1 MAMKS
6 RIVSSIRFFLYLV
19 LALVVVACSDW
30 ENRSD
35 RKAKRIILGANEV
48 HEGWYFAAGDQVV
61 IEGTINGDAY
71 VAGGVVDVE
80 GTINGDLITAGGMV
94 TVGGTVSDHIRAA
107 GATVHLNGK
116 VGKDVSVAGGTIVVG
131 RSGDVSGNLLAACGN
146 LDIIGKV
153 EKEARIISGDAQV
166 DGSIKGDVNFAGN
179 YLTVGEGAFVGGNL
193 NAKVKDKDRVKI
205 SDGTVHGK
213 VDVVLGEELAR
224 AKILGYSVWVF
235 WMKIFWFFG
244 LLVVGLMMVLVA
256 PARLR
261 SMGTTITGRF
271 GEVVIWGILGM
282 IVIPVLSG
290 ICFVTLIG
298 IPVGLFLITL
308 LLWLLYFSQFALP
321 LVMAETALM
330 LEGKGRM
337 VIFGALAAGLVIIE
351 ALTFVPYVGF
361 LVCLANSILGLGALL
376 LVLKGEWDGMKKA

>member
-19 LALVVVACSDW
+19 LALVVVSCSGW

-308 LLWLLYFSQFALP
+308 LFWLLYFSQFALP

-361 LVCLANSILGLGALL
+361 LVCLANCILGVGALL